1 MTQEKL
7 LKAEQ
12 QLNAFQL
19 WTTAVNLATLTVGIS
34 VAVAAFL
41 SFLPP
46 LG

>member
-1 MTQEKL
+1 MSQEKL

-12 QLNAFQL
+12 QLSAFQL
-19 WTTAVNLATLTVGIS
+19 WTTAANLATLTVGIP

-41 SFLPP
+41 GFLPP